1 MSNNLRK
8 NIYSLKHILSQEWI
22 PATLIK
28 EDDTDL
34 TFLVSNHDAF
44 FEENDKILYSTQ
56 RSKNK
61 IVQNSVVTDI
71 DFINDDRVSITIT
84 KPIERRKDE
93 RFIINIPAEIV
104 SLEKNFSTI
113 VTDISRKGFKFK
125 SLETLSLK
133 EEFKIAINVAN
144 NVNITCK
151 CLVVYK
157 NPSVELSEYLYGCKI
172 SSISYENNLL
182 LNDFIETLK

>member
-1 MSNNLRK
+1 M
-8 NIYSLKHILSQEWI
+8 SQEWI
-22 PATLIK
+22 PVTLLK
-28 EDDTDL
+28 EDDTSL
-34 TFLVSNHDAF
+34 KFLVSNHDAF
-44 FEENDKILYSTQ
+44 FEENDKILYAIQ

-71 DFINDDRVSITIT
+71 DFISDGRASITIT

-93 RFIINIPAEIV
+93 RFIMNIPAEIV

-113 VTDISRKGFKFK
+113 VTDISRRGFKFK
-125 SLETLSLK
+125 TLESLSLK
-133 EEFKIAINVAN
+133 EEFKITINIAN

-157 NPSVELSEYLYGCKI
+157 NPSSELKEYIYGCKI